1 MKGNSGPAATS
12 SPAWANASGRLTPAL
27 WQRTPKPPTATCH
40 RSGARGQVRTPR
52 RTGSQDRSHTWPF
65 IIQPWARK
73 EKLESVCFL
82 IPERT
87 GIPTFAFI
95 LFFSLRY
102 VTLLTLVSKTDQVFR
117 LRAEPAAVA
126 ELLLNPFSDTGTDD
140 SRFGRAP
147 SSHRTRSSGSGSAL
161 GALCLWRY
169 DHELLRKG
177 RLFRTEMLICALTRR
192 SMETVELTSHLTPG
206 RLHLLDFPARLCPGH
221 PPTHPPTPRTPRAL
235 PLERLP

>member
-1 MKGNSGPAATS
+1 M
-12 SPAWANASGRLTPAL
+12 LAL
-27 WQRTPKPPTATCH
+27 WQRIPKPPTAACH

-52 RTGSQDRSHTWPF
+52 RTWPF

-82 IPERT
+82 ILERT

-117 LRAEPAAVA
+117 LRAEPATVA

-140 SRFGRAP
+140 SRFGRGPEQPQDAV
-147 SSHRTRSSGSGSAL
+147 
-161 GALCLWRY
+161 LW
-169 DHELLRKG
+169 
-177 RLFRTEMLICALTRR
+177 FRVCFGGVMF
-192 SMETVELTSHLTPG
+192 VEV
-206 RLHLLDFPARLCPGH
+206 
-221 PPTHPPTPRTPRAL
+221 
-235 PLERLP
+235 